1 MHVKDVPVKITQWIK
16 ARIDGI
22 AGAPADLSSLVN
34 MAGPV
39 LVVLAVTILSF
50 LCVDILYKAVTLKA
64 GFGPAARTNQ
74 SGRAAPTGFAAQSAE
89 RYNVISERNLFL
101 TTLQAIVDKNAAG
114 GLEPREEYTAFD
126 LKGTIAID
134 SNRGYAI
141 VEEKGKGK
149 QKLYRLGDMI
159 GSAKLVRIT
168 RNTAVL
174 KGAEKEFVMKVKE
187 VAESSGPG
195 RFGQG
200 QASGIAISRQE
211 VTQNLSDLKSIMS
224 QAVVRPFFA
233 GGVQQGFVVSNI
245 VPGSLYQKLGLQN
258 GDVVIDVNSK
268 KLESAD
274 DILQLVNVMQTGGSV
289 SVNLMRNGQNET
301 INYSFH

>member
-1 MHVKDVPVKITQWIK
+1 MKDMWVKIIERIK
-16 ARIDGI
+16 AKIDRI
-22 AGAPADLSSLVN
+22 AGVSADLPALAD
-34 MAGPV
+34 MAKPL

-50 LCVDILYKAVTLKA
+50 LAVDVLYKTLIA
-64 GFGPAARTNQ
+64 QIGFRPQVGVGQFGAAA
-74 SGRAAPTGFAAQSAE
+74 SKVSAQPVE
-89 RYNVISERNLFL
+89 RYNVVSERNLFS
-101 TTLQAIVDKNAAG
+101 TTLQAIVEKNTAG
-114 GLEPREEYTAFD
+114 GREPSEEYTAFD
-126 LKGTIAID
+126 LKGTIAV
-134 SNRGYAI
+134 SQTVGYAI

-159 GSAKLVRIT
+159 GSVKLVRIT

-174 KGAEKEFVMKVKE
+174 KGAEKEFVMKIKD
-187 VAESSGPG
+187 AADDSMAGRSGRGP
-195 RFGQG
+195 
-200 QASGIAISRQE
+200 ASGIAISKQE
-211 VTQNLSDLKSIMS
+211 VTQSLGDLKSIMS

-274 DILQLVNVMQTGGSV
+274 DILQLVNVMQAGGSV

>member
-16 ARIDGI
+16 AKIDRI
-22 AGAPADLSSLVN
+22 AGVPADMSALAS

-39 LVVLAVTILSF
+39 LIFLAITILSF
-50 LCVDILYKAVTLKA
+50 LCVDILYKVVSLQA
-64 GFGPAARTNQ
+64 GFGTATGTNQ
-74 SGRAAPTGFAAQSAE
+74 SGRAAQPGLQAQPAE
-89 RYNVISERNLFL
+89 RYNIIAERNLFL
-101 TTLQAIVDKNAAG
+101 TTLQAIVDKNTAG
-114 GLEPREEYTAFD
+114 GLLPSEEYTAFD

-134 SNRGYAI
+134 PNLGYAI

-168 RNTAVL
+168 RNTVVL
-174 KGAEKEFVMKVKE
+174 KGAEKEFIMKIKE
-187 VAESSGPG
+187 VAEGSGPG

-200 QASGIAISRQE
+200 PGSGIAISRQE
-211 VTQNLSDLKSIMS
+211 VTQSLGDLKSIMS

-274 DILQLVNVMQTGGSV
+274 DILQLVNVMQAGGSV
-289 SVNLMRNGQNET
+289 SVNLLRNGQNET